1 MKVCSGSKPGAR
13 YLLFPM
19 YEEYLNSRSEMAV
32 RLKCWEIWRVNSK
45 GEGQKRFGTFQSNER
60 RQAAGKVAKLNGE
73 ENDFFLEQT
82 TLF

>member
-1 MKVCSGSKPGAR
+1 MKVCSGRKPVAR

-19 YEEYLNSRSEMAV
+19 YEEYLNSRSEIAV
-32 RLKCWEIWRVNSK
+32 RLKCWEIWRVNSE
-45 GEGQKRFGTFQSNER
+45 GEGQKRFGTFPSNER